1 MPFKQF
7 VKICTFQR
15 IIVTTLIFYEVCN
28 YFKDRVTSQESF
40 LKNVPF
46 CPSGFEVD
54 FIIGDH
60 TAVEVKAKNN
70 VSLQDLR
77 SLKALAEEKKMKRY
91 LCVSLDPRTRRLGEI
106 TVLPLRIFL
115 ESLWNGQY
123 S

>member
-1 MPFKQF
+1 M
-7 VKICTFQR
+7 
-15 IIVTTLIFYEVCN
+15 
-28 YFKDRVTSQESF
+28 
-40 LKNVPF
+40 
-46 CPSGFEVD
+46 
-54 FIIGDH
+54 
-60 TAVEVKAKNN
+60 EVKAKNN